1 MPLRLRKRTLAGAQA
16 TARKKERV
24 LVGNAVR
31 YAMIGGGEGA
41 FIGPVHRTA
50 AAIAGNCTLVAG
62 AFSSDPARARRS
74 GKAIGL
80 PADRC
85 YPSWRA
91 MIESERALPE
101 SERAEFVAIVTPN
114 HVHAPPTIAALEAGF
129 PVLCDKPLADTLEA
143 ALSIAEAAKRTGGLV
158 GVTHTYTGYPM
169 VKQARDLVVGGRFG
183 SVRRV
188 MVRYT
193 QGWLARAEDS
203 VGKQAE
209 WRVDPA
215 RSGLAGAFGDI
226 GTHAFNLVEF
236 ITGERMTRLSA
247 EIRAAVPGRMLDDD
261 GAAMFHLEG
270 GGRGTLVASQICT
283 GDANGLEISV
293 WCEEAGLHWR
303 QEQPNSLRVAPRG
316 KPQEIWSPGVDR
328 SYVSESAMAVTRLPS
343 GHPEGYLEAFANIY
357 RDFAEAVRGRAP
369 ERPSY
374 ASLADGIA
382 GMRFI
387 QAAHDSSAAGA
398 AWVNLR
404 EDGE

>member
-1 MPLRLRKRTLAGAQA
+1 MKDP
-16 TARKKERV
+16 
-24 LVGNAVR
+24 VR

-50 AAIAGNCTLVAG
+50 AAIAGNCLLVAG
-62 AFSSDPARARRS
+62 ALSSDAERARRS
-74 GKAIGL
+74 GEAIGL
-80 PADRC
+80 DAGRC
-85 YPSWRA
+85 YASYA
-91 MIESERALPE
+91 EMIEREAALPAGA
-101 SERAEFVAIVTPN
+101 RAEFVAIVTPN
-114 HVHAPPTIAALEAGF
+114 HVHAPAAIAALEAGF

-143 ALSIAEAAKRTGGLV
+143 AQSIAEAAGRTGGLV
-158 GVTHTYTGYPM
+158 GITHTYTGYPM
-169 VKQARDLVVGGRFG
+169 VRQARDLVANAGFG
-183 SVRRV
+183 AVRRV
-188 MVRYT
+188 MVKYT
-193 QGWLARAEDS
+193 QGWLAKAEDS

-209 WRVDPA
+209 WRVDPS

-247 EIRAAVPGRMLDDD
+247 EIRAAVEGRRLDDD

-283 GDANGLEISV
+283 GDSNGLEISV

-303 QEQPNSLRVAPRG
+303 QEQPNSLRVAKRG
-316 KPQEIWSPGVDR
+316 KPEEIWTPGGDR
-328 SYVSESAMAVTRLPS
+328 KYLGEAAMAVTRLPS

-369 ERPSY
+369 EHPSY
-374 ASLADGIA
+374 ASLADGVA

-387 QAAHDSSAAGA
+387 QAAHDSSARGA
-398 AWVNLR
+398 AWVEL
-404 EDGE
+404 EGENA